1 VPKPTD
7 PHSEHDRLI
16 RKLESIAEL
25 SAEEKSAV
33 RSLPLVLKNLPGDTD
48 IVRDGDRPSECC
60 LVIEGFACRYK
71 ITPAGKRQIM
81 SFHIP
86 GDIPDLQ
93 SLHLRVMDHGI
104 GTLNPCRLAFIP
116 HESLRGLMRRHPRIA
131 DAFWRDTLIDAAVFR
146 EWMVGIGR
154 RSAYQR
160 IAHLLCEM
168 LVRCRAVGLTHDYAY
183 ELPANAGGTRGRPRA
198 FCRACEPRAPRVEG
212 RRPDRAARPVRQHP
226 RLGGPQGGRRVR
238 PDLSAPRPGRGR
250 GVTLTLQ
257 SVRVDTGSEDEDGL
271 LVFADGR
278 LVAVLVRLSDE
289 HGDKAGRWFLEHGF
303 GRLDGTTHPIFDD
316 IETAQ
321 AWIAGRI

>member
-1 VPKPTD
+1 MGEPTD

-60 LVIEGFACRYK
+60 LIVEGFACRYK

-93 SLHLRVMDHGI
+93 SLHLRVMDHSV
-104 GTLNPCRLAFIP
+104 GTLTPCRLAFIP
-116 HESLRGLMRRHPRIA
+116 HESLRDLMRRHPRIA

-168 LVRCRAVGLTHDYAY
+168 LVRCRAVGLTEDHAY
-183 ELPANAGGTRGRPRA
+183 ELPVTQEELGDALGISAVHVNRVLQDLRQDGLIVLRGRYVSTPDW
-198 FCRACEPRAPRVEG
+198 EG
-212 RRPDRAARPVRQHP
+212 LKVAGEFDPTYLHLDRDADAA
-226 RLGGPQGGRRVR
+226 
-238 PDLSAPRPGRGR
+238 
-250 GVTLTLQ
+250 
-257 SVRVDTGSEDEDGL
+257 
-271 LVFADGR
+271 
-278 LVAVLVRLSDE
+278 
-289 HGDKAGRWFLEHGF
+289 
-303 GRLDGTTHPIFDD
+303 
-316 IETAQ
+316 
-321 AWIAGRI
+321 